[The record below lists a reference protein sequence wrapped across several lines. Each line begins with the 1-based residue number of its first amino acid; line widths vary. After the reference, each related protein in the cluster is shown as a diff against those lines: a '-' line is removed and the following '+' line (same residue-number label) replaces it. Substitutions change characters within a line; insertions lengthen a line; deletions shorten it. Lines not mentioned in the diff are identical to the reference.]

1 MTASIINKIEI
12 EKIVLAVMQ
21 DTLKNPAIDSD
32 SSVDNV
38 DEWDSLGHLMLVM
51 ALEETLGVTFSFSE
65 IVEISSFGKIVDS
78 LITKDI
84 M

>member
-51 ALEETLGVTFSFSE
+51 ALEETLGVTFSFFE